1 MKIEELMQR
10 DDKKLIHDMKNYLS
24 ELQWQISPLV
34 DQITAVAD
42 YNKWIFQGW
51 NRHRYISFYMNAGD
65 NLPQLSPFVRFRLSV
80 K

>member
-42 YNKWIFQGW
+42 YNK
-51 NRHRYISFYMNAGD
+51 
-65 NLPQLSPFVRFRLSV
+65 
-80 K
+80 